1 MKNKKVIGIR
11 LFGAVCVIMI
21 AICMITQGTIKNED
35 KKPESAACIISGK
48 TLQDICSS
56 AKRIFDG
63 AAAAAAEKSNVADG
77 RTDKEVWLDIMQTEQ
92 ESESQRDENLIVK
105 SGGGNNI
112 ETEYLH
118 IDNKFYLKI
127 PKNFKQLDYDTI
139 IVKYS
144 GDVPDI
150 VYSNDEININIA
162 ISLTENRMRNSQIK
176 EFTKYMENLFE
187 GYTEIVDTNYYTVSN
202 HNIGQIKLTADA
214 IDTRVYNNMI
224 YFSYNDKLVIVA
236 FNCTDKLKDEWSPV
250 GDFIIDSLFFEG

>member
-1 MKNKKVIGIR
+1 M
-11 LFGAVCVIMI
+11 
-21 AICMITQGTIKNED
+21 
-35 KKPESAACIISGK
+35 
-48 TLQDICSS
+48 
-56 AKRIFDG
+56 
-63 AAAAAAEKSNVADG
+63 
-77 RTDKEVWLDIMQTEQ
+77 
-92 ESESQRDENLIVK
+92 IVK

-202 HNIGQIKLTADA
+202 HNVGQIKLTADA